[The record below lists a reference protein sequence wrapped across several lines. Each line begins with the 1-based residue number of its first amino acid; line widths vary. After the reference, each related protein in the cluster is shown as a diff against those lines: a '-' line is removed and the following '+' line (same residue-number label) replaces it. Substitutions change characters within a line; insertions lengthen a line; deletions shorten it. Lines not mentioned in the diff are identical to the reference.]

1 MLEKIPAPIGHV
13 LESVRAGMD
22 KLVWALPAV
31 EAPETIVVESAA
43 FVEDGVMPALFTADG
58 EGVSPPLAWRGVPA
72 GAAALILV
80 VEDADSP
87 TPAPFVHALAY
98 GFSPED
104 QALAAGALDGAP
116 GDAARPAMGKNTY
129 GKARYLPPDPP
140 TGHGPHRY
148 AFQLYALDREPGLPA
163 GAGKH
168 AVVEALKGH
177 VVARGRLVGIYE
189 RPG

>member
-1 MLEKIPAPIGHV
+1 MLEKVPAPIGRV

-22 KLVWALPAV
+22 KLVWADAAV
-31 EAPETIVVESAA
+31 QAPDTIVVESAA
-43 FVEDGVMPALFTADG
+43 FVEDGAMSALFTADG

-72 GAAALILV
+72 GATALILV

-104 QALAAGALDGAP
+104 QALAAGALSGAL
-116 GDAARPAMGKNTY
+116 GDTGDPAMGQNTY

-148 AFQLYALDREPGLPA
+148 VFQLYALDREPDLPA
-163 GAGKH
+163 AASKH
-168 AVVEALKGH
+168 QVVEALKGH
-177 VVARGRLVGIYE
+177 VIARGRLIGVYE